1 MAELTL
7 AKVGQVALTEL
18 EELTGCPAEGVTAID
33 ATEDGWSVD
42 VDVRELARV
51 PETTDVLATYRVT
64 IDGGGRM
71 TGYRRVRRYLRAQ
84 VED

>member
-7 AKVGQVALTEL
+7 AKVGEVAMTEL
-18 EELTGCPAEGVTAID
+18 EELTGCPVEGITAID
-33 ATEDGWSVD
+33 ADDDGWSVD

-64 IDGGGRM
+64 IDGSGRM